1 MSQSEIHSLSGAY
14 AVDALDDIERAQFE
28 RHLAEC
34 PACREEVA
42 GLREAAAELSHT
54 TAVAPP
60 AALRDRL
67 LADIATV
74 RPLPPETAPAPT
86 TQSAASPRPAARTRI
101 AWYQRPGLVAAAA
114 VAAIALGATAVVT
127 HPWSNDVGQTLS
139 ATERVLDAPDA
150 QQLSA
155 PVRSV
160 SGASI
165 TVVRSASQHRAV
177 MMTDGVPAPPPGK
190 VYQAWYLEPS
200 GQMVSVGLMS
210 SVHDGRQVLLNGDA
224 ATAQAVAI
232 TLEPAGGS
240 PSPTQQPLVQ
250 VSFGRA

>member
-34 PACREEVA
+34 PACRDEVA

-60 AALRDRL
+60 AALRDRV
-67 LADIATV
+67 LAEIATV
-74 RPLPPETAPAPT
+74 RPLPPETSTAAPVVRHIP
-86 TQSAASPRPAARTRI
+86 
-101 AWYQRPGLVAAAA
+101 WYQRTGLVVAAA

-150 QQLSA
+150 QKVSA
-155 PVRSV
+155 PVPSV

-165 TVVRSASQHRAV
+165 TVVRSTSRHRAV

-190 VYQAWYLEPS
+190 VYQAWYLEPD
-200 GQMVSVGLMS
+200 GRMVSVGLMS
-210 SVHDGRQVLLNGDA
+210 SVHDGEPVLLNRDA
-224 ATAQAVAI
+224 AVAQAVAI

-250 VSFGRA
+250 VSFRSA

>member
-34 PACREEVA
+34 PACRDEVA

-60 AALRDRL
+60 GALRDRV

-74 RPLPPETAPAPT
+74 RPLPPHTAPAVPVT
-86 TQSAASPRPAARTRI
+86 RTP
-101 AWYQRPGLVAAAA
+101 WYQRTGLVVAAA
-114 VAAIALGATAVVT
+114 VAAIALGGTAVVT
-127 HPWSNDVGQTLS
+127 HPWSNDAGQTLS
-139 ATERVLDAPDA
+139 ATQRVLDAPDA
-150 QQLSA
+150 QKVSA
-155 PVRSV
+155 PVQSV
-160 SGASI
+160 AGASV
-165 TVVRSASQHRAV
+165 TVVRSASRHRAV

-190 VYQAWYLEPS
+190 VYQAWFLEPS

-210 SVHDGRQVLLNGDA
+210 SVHDGQPVLLNGDA
-224 ATAQAVAI
+224 AVATAFAI

-250 VSFGRA
+250 GSFGRA